1 MTHQGVTF
9 YQDGGYFI
17 KTAISYKL
25 FSPFQFKGGKKN
37 PRKKELGFFWCF
49 YNLLHLREFLGKNNH
64 FDLRR
69 EENETV
75 QWKQL

>member
-17 KTAISYKL
+17 KTAIRCKR
-25 FSPFQFKGGKKN
+25 FSSSELKK
-37 PRKKELGFFWCF
+37 KKKKSLASFSFL
-49 YNLLHLREFLGKNNH
+49 NLLNLQFLGKNNH
-64 FDLRR
+64 FDLSR

-75 QWKQL
+75 

>member
-25 FSPFQFKGGKKN
+25 FSPPELKKKKKEKEGKK
-37 PRKKELGFFWCF
+37 KKGDGS
-49 YNLLHLREFLGKNNH
+49 LLEFPQSAQFTRL
-64 FDLRR
+64 FS
-69 EENETV
+69 
-75 QWKQL
+75 